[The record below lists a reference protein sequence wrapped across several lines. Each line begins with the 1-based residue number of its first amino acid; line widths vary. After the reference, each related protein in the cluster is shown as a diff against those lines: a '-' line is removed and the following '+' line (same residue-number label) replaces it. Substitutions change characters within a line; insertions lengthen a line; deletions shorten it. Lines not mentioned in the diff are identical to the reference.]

1 MKYELQS
8 TEQFNKWFG
17 GLKDRMTRQKV
28 LARLARAE
36 NGHFGDFKQI
46 ESNLYE
52 LRFFF
57 GGGLRIYYA
66 IRDNQIILLLAGGKK
81 SSQATDIE
89 KAKRLLVELE

>member
-8 TEQFNKWFG
+8 TGQLHKWFG

-57 GGGLRIYYA
+57 GGGLRIYYT
-66 IRDNQIILLLAGGKK
+66 IRDNQIIFTVG
-81 SSQATDIE
+81 
-89 KAKRLLVELE
+89 RW